1 MTKEQYLLLYLIEE
15 MTECVN
21 RASKAIRF
29 TLQEKEPGQ
38 DLTNEERLIGEIVD
52 VMAVAQMMF
61 DKANG
66 IMKDVSPEKLEKM
79 LKEKSEKIVNM
90 TQKSGRLGVII
101 DQTLDD
107 EDGYT
112 TLD

>member
-61 DKANG
+61 DKTNG

-79 LKEKSEKIVNM
+79 LKEKSEKIANM
-90 TQKSGRLGVII
+90 TQKSENLGVII
-101 DQTLDD
+101 HANPDSFNSHTD
-107 EDGYT
+107 
-112 TLD
+112 